1 LRESYIS
8 FSPSA
13 GFLEA
18 NKNGILES
26 SNFTWTYYA
35 LPVLANKSIRA
46 KIDGGRASPRNSS
59 SLEWNP

>member
-1 LRESYIS
+1 MRESYIS

-35 LPVLANKSIRA
+35 LLGKVKSPLTPQ
-46 KIDGGRASPRNSS
+46 KSHEGRCDHSDVTP
-59 SLEWNP
+59 P